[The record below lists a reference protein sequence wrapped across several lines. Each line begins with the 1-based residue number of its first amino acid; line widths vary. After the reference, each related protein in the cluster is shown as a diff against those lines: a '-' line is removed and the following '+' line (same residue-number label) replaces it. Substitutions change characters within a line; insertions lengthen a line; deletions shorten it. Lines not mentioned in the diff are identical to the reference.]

1 MPYEIKY
8 PSMSDLISFFSE
20 EGGFRGKIY
29 GELEKWALIAKVIWS
44 NWLITWILKS
54 FLFKI
59 SWMAITLQIR

>member
-8 PSMSDLISFFSE
+8 PSMSNLISFFSE
-20 EGGFRGKIY
+20 EGGSRGKIY